1 MKKGIPGKWFQDDY
15 IGGYFDQNGD
25 LVVCEEYGLTDADTD
40 KYTAE
45 VQNGN
50 GYYNEYG
57 KYVSY
62 GKE

>member
-1 MKKGIPGKWFQDDY
+1 MKKGSAGEWFQDDY

-40 KYTAE
+40 KYSVE
-45 VQNGN
+45 LQNGD
-50 GYYNEYG
+50 GYYSEYG